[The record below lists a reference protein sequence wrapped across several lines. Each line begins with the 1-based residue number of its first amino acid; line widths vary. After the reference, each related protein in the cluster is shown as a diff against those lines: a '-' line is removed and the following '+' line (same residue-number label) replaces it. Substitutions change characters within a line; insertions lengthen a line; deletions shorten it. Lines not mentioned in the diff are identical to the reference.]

1 VSRDDLITIEE
12 AEPDAPVSCG
22 CCEWRGAA
30 AQLDEPDGA
39 ILTPGDPSPAGRCPE
54 CGSLVYLEEED
65 PPAPSVEAQLV
76 AALQHAQAC
85 AKTALLHQQSLSK
98 EGLLELAQEAADACA
113 AALRL
118 VAPASS
124 GDQAAPDHEVRRV
137 IFAP

>member
-76 AALQHAQAC
+76 
-85 AKTALLHQQSLSK
+85 TALLHQQSLSK